1 MNMILNSVAEP
12 DPVLFGRSRCEGP
25 APVPVF
31 GWTLDKTE
39 EILKNILSVG
49 SNIDQM
55 LIKKLIL
62 RNKWIFFSRENGNM
76 LNKKLWLKAYFLGA
90 GVRAGAVRKNYLDPV
105 PVKKWTGSTTLL
117 LK

>member
-25 APVPVF
+25 APVPVS

-76 LNKKLWLKAYFLGA
+76 LNKKIMVESLIFRSRSQSRSRAKKLPGPGA
-90 GVRAGAVRKNYLDPV
+90 G
-105 PVKKWTGSTTLL
+105 
-117 LK
+117 

>member
-25 APVPVF
+25 APVPVS

-62 RNKWIFFSRENGNM
+62 RNKGIFFSRENGNIL
-76 LNKKLWLKAYFLGA
+76 LNQKIRYFLGA
-90 GVRAGAVRKNYLDPV
+90 GVRAGAVRKNFLDPV

>member
-25 APVPVF
+25 ASVPVS

-62 RNKWIFFSRENGNM
+62 RNKWFF
-76 LNKKLWLKAYFLGA
+76 
-90 GVRAGAVRKNYLDPV
+90 
-105 PVKKWTGSTTLL
+105 
-117 LK
+117 